1 VFITCFTSEGMESY
15 FEQNKTMFE
24 GGKRSGNYVELTKVK
39 IDSKGA
45 EISYARNRW
54 YEKPEKTMM
63 HDV

>member
-1 VFITCFTSEGMESY
+1 
-15 FEQNKTMFE
+15 MFE

-54 YEKPEKTMM
+54 YEKPEKNN
-63 HDV
+63 DA